1 MARFAPAAVLAAAF
15 TLTAVAGPAAS
26 APPGASV
33 NNPSVPTGA
42 GDAILAVTAGGKLE
56 PIAVRIGGSFVTA
69 APAGEEP
76 RDRIRMET
84 YAAILT
90 HQGRVHVIFGRR
102 VVATVQAKIAN
113 AVATIALPPSVALG
127 RETEALASPTLGG
140 NARTA
145 RTQPTAAQRAAALR
159 LAAEQIGTTPS
170 RLIVLSLT
178 SLDLGRGTAVV
189 GTVNARGSGSPQG
202 DRSLFFVAE
211 PAASGF
217 ALSLGTEQTIT
228 IGDPVDQVNEY
239 LVDAIDVGN
248 GKVGLVTR
256 LAGYDDHSFVIYTR
270 AGNRWS
276 PMYVGGSAVH

>member
-1 MARFAPAAVLAAAF
+1 M
-15 TLTAVAGPAAS
+15 
-26 APPGASV
+26 
-33 NNPSVPTGA
+33 
-42 GDAILAVTAGGKLE
+42 
-56 PIAVRIGGSFVTA
+56 
-69 APAGEEP
+69 
-76 RDRIRMET
+76 
-84 YAAILT
+84 YA
-90 HQGRVHVIFGRR
+90 
-102 VVATVQAKIAN
+102 VVALTSNVIGTWFVSPETTTVVL
-113 AVATIALPPSVALG
+113 VAPTSSLRKWPFSVQVTSYPVIALPPSLVLG

-202 DRSLFFVAE
+202 GRSLFFVAE

>member
-1 MARFAPAAVLAAAF
+1 MARFAPAAALAAFVLIA
-15 TLTAVAGPAAS
+15 AAGPAAS

-33 NNPSVPTGA
+33 NNPNVPTGT
-42 GDAILAVTAGGKLE
+42 GDAILAVTASGRLE
-56 PIAVRIGGSFVTA
+56 PIAVRIGGSFVTS
-69 APAGEEP
+69 APEGQQP
-76 RDRIRMET
+76 RDRIRMEA
-84 YAAILT
+84 YASILT

-102 VVATVQAKIAN
+102 VVATVNAKIAN
-113 AVATIALPPSVALG
+113 AVATIALPPSLVLG

-145 RTQPTAAQRAAALR
+145 RTNPTAAQRAAALR
-159 LAAEQIGTTPS
+159 VVAEQIGTTAS